1 MRVYHSC
8 PNFHC
13 TRYVL
18 FCSLRY
24 RKSTVPHAPRRS
36 RLARKQ
42 PHFKDIFYDCTFC
55 LSSNGD
61 FGASTQTPP
70 QVEVE
75 ALLRA
80 NGATVVQLP
89 TVTVSSNSSNSQCN
103 SSKSSK
109 GKGKAR
115 SQTSTR
121 DAPTVRFPS
130 VPQGTEGYWLV
141 PTAAVDSAAQR
152 EEVRTA
158 VNAGWRAVTVA
169 WLLDCVGCY
178 RKLPLG
184 TDAATDCCYLVALQ

>member
-1 MRVYHSC
+1 
-8 PNFHC
+8 
-13 TRYVL
+13 
-18 FCSLRY
+18 
-24 RKSTVPHAPRRS
+24 VPHAPRRS

-42 PHFKDIFYDCTFC
+42 PHFKDIFHDCTFC

-89 TVTVSSNSSNSQCN
+89 TVTASNSQSN

-121 DAPTVRFPS
+121 DAPTVRYLS
-130 VPQGTEGYWLV
+130 VLQGKEGYWLV

-152 EEVRTA
+152 DEVKCA

-178 RKLPLG
+178 RKLPLDTG
-184 TDAATDCCYLVALQ
+184 AAADCCYLVALQ

>member
-1 MRVYHSC
+1 MHVLSRIAAIVY
-8 PNFHC
+8 
-13 TRYVL
+13 
-18 FCSLRY
+18 CSLLC

-36 RLARKQ
+36 RLAREQ
-42 PHFKDIFYDCTFC
+42 QHFRDIFHDSAFC
-55 LSSNGD
+55 LSSKGD

-75 ALLRA
+75 ALLLA
-80 NGATVVQLP
+80 NGAELVQLP
-89 TVTVSSNSSNSQCN
+89 PTAITSTSSNNTSN

-121 DAPTVRFPS
+121 DAPSAAIPS
-130 VPQGTEGYWLV
+130 VPPGKQGYWLA

-152 EEVRTA
+152 AEVQA
-158 VNAGWRAVTVA
+158 VVSAGWQAVTVA

-178 RKLPLG
+178 RKLPLN
-184 TDAATDCCYLVALQ
+184 TTAAADCCYLVALQCS